1 MYQNKYNIKEKEEY
15 LFKKDF
21 CKELNI
27 TQHQLNHRFNDLCKW
42 LTNFYDY
49 ELKTDT
55 KPYKIYIKEV
65 LGEYKP
71 LPRKSPKQDE
81 LTRQKME
88 DYEIF
93 TIASLNPTEFV
104 PNSMTKIAREAIDE
118 FGYNKYGH
126 YSSRS
131 VAQRYIKEPFK
142 KHAETNDH
150 YVWVYFSTYEP
161 LDEEVLSDWIH
172 ILSEEHI
179 SEAEAANA
187 FYRGAEGEDISKEI
201 SYYKK
206 AKERFINKYNDIPIR
221 VREWKLLTSARS
233 CWSNRDS

>member
-1 MYQNKYNIKEKEEY
+1 MLLKYNIKENQEY
-15 LFKKDF
+15 LFKKEF

-27 TQHQLNHRFNDLCKW
+27 PNNQCDRRKEELLEW

-49 ELKTDT
+49 NFTSG
-55 KPYKIYIKEV
+55 KPDKIYIKEV

-81 LTRQKME
+81 LTRQKIE

-118 FGYNKYGH
+118 FGYDKYGH

-206 AKERFINKYNDIPIR
+206 AKERFTNKYNDIPIR
-221 VREWKLLTSARS
+221 VREWKLARAAKS
-233 CWSNRDS
+233 SPR